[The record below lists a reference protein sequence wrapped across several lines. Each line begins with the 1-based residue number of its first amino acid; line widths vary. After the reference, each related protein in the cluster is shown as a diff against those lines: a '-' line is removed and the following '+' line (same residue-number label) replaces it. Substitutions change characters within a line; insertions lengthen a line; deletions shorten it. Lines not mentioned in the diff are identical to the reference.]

1 LDCAREK
8 LVIILPAIDVR
19 GGKCVRLQQG
29 DYGRETVFDDDP
41 AAMAQCFVFEGARY
55 LHIVDLDGA
64 KEGRPINGDC
74 IQRIVQ
80 ASGVPCQLGGGLRTE
95 ADIALALSWEIERVV
110 IGTRALKAPGWFE
123 EMCLRFPDKIV
134 LGIDARDGKVAT
146 DGWLESSEIGAIELA
161 QRFEQLPLVALVYTD
176 IARDGMLQGAN
187 VAAMAQMAAAVRIPV
202 IASGG
207 ITTAQDVQQ
216 LANNGLAGCI
226 VGRALYE
233 GKLNLK
239 NLISLVCDS

>member
-1 LDCAREK
+1 M
-8 LVIILPAIDVR
+8 IIYPAIDVR
-19 GGKCVRLQQG
+19 GGQCVRLQQG
-29 DYGRETVFDDDP
+29 DYDRQTVFGADP
-41 AAMAQCFVFEGARY
+41 AAMARRWVAEGARA

-64 KEGRPINGDC
+64 REGRPINGES
-74 IQRIVQ
+74 IRAIVQ
-80 ASGVPCQLGGGLRTE
+80 AGGVPCQLGGGLRTE
-95 ADIALALSWEIERVV
+95 ADITLALTWGIERVV

-123 EMCLRFPDKIV
+123 EMCRRFPGKIV

-146 DGWLESSEIGAIELA
+146 EGWLEVSEIGAIELA
-161 QRFEQLPLVALVYTD
+161 KKFAHLPLAALVYTD
-176 IARDGMLQGAN
+176 ISRDGMLQGAN
-187 VAAMAQMAAAVRIPV
+187 VDAMAQMAGAVTIPV

-207 ITTAQDVQQ
+207 ITTAEDVQQ
-216 LANNGLAGCI
+216 LATRGLAGCI